1 MSHHFDSPTARED
14 GRVDLSDL
22 YVFPGENSDTTV
34 LILTVNPDAGLSSPI
49 TFRPNDAL
57 YEFNIDLNND
67 VLEDISYRITFGNPN
82 GNNVQFMQVRVAEG
96 ETARTSNGAMGELI
110 AEGLTGEVISV
121 ANGGRIW
128 AGLAADPFFADAGG
142 LAKFLS
148 AISENRL
155 EHPTSEPPQNWF
167 DRRNV
172 SGIVLEVPNYK
183 LNTEVIRVWTTV
195 SLFGHVPQQQ
205 VNRQGMPLL
214 QPIFNQEDEWS
225 EQDNRTHPKDDRAN
239 LQTRVANVVAKA
251 TEIAGTAANPQAYGL
266 QIANLLLPDVLTY
279 CPSTAASF
287 SFAGLNG
294 RTLNDDVFDIIMTIV
309 ANTPL
314 TDRVDSPHHLPLS
327 FPYLDSPYHDQKGVL
342 PFLNR
347 SQSPS

>member
-1 MSHHFDSPTARED
+1 
-14 GRVDLSDL
+14 
-22 YVFPGENSDTTV
+22 
-34 LILTVNPDAGLSSPI
+34 
-49 TFRPNDAL
+49 
-57 YEFNIDLNND
+57 
-67 VLEDISYRITFGNPN
+67 
-82 GNNVQFMQVRVAEG
+82 
-96 ETARTSNGAMGELI
+96 MGELI

-214 QPIFNQEDEWS
+214 TTKSLIKRMNGANS
-225 EQDNRTHPKDDRAN
+225 ITALIPKDDRAN

-294 RTLNDDVFDIIMTIV
+294 RTLNDDVFDIMMTIV